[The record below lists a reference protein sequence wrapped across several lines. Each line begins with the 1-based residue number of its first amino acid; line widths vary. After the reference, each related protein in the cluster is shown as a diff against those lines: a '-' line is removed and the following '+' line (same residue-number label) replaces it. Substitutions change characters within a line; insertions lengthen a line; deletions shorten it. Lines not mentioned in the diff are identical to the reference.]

1 MMHLNFVLAA
11 LFVAGAASAPLNG
24 TLPAGVATSD
34 VAKLPAQSAPTNVTV
49 PTAPTSAVDVKAEP
63 IATSF
68 VGEWT
73 TQTVPK
79 PSSSVVKIETVP
91 NPSSDATLPT
101 ISTTSTLAAR
111 DVPSSVYQHSSR
123 AVETSVLSSAA
134 AESSALGEAAAESS
148 AYAKVA
154 PQPSALSSVTSLY
167 KELDTSAVQ
176 TSTAAVS
183 TLPNSLATP
192 AVGSAS
198 SLETVVG
205 ETAAV
210 TSLSA
215 APTAAVTSSV
225 AALLASS
232 VSASAPTTVAVAQ
245 RSESDLELAVEPEVH
260 ADEHGVDAEVEVEP
274 KVQDAELEVEPEVH
288 AGDDGVAAEVEL
300 ERRADVDAGCEGAAN
315 VHANARRAVPALPT
329 TVDVVRPAATS
340 IPPLGRV

>member
-11 LFVAGAASAPLNG
+11 LFVAGAAAAPLNS
-24 TLPAGVATSD
+24 TLPAVASTSD
-34 VAKLPAQSAPTNVTV
+34 VAKLPAQSAPTNATV
-49 PTAPTSAVDVKAEP
+49 PTVPTSAPDVKAET
-63 IATSF
+63 ISTSV

-73 TQTVPK
+73 TQTVLK
-79 PSSSVVKIETVP
+79 PSSSVLKIETVP
-91 NPSSDATLPT
+91 NPSSDVTLPT

-154 PQPSALSSVTSLY
+154 PQPSGLSSVTSLY

-176 TSTAAVS
+176 ISTAAIS
-183 TLPNSLATP
+183 TLPTSLATP

-210 TSLSA
+210 TSLPA

-225 AALLASS
+225 AALASS
-232 VSASAPTTVAVAQ
+232 ASASAPTTVAVAQ
-245 RSESDLELAVEPEVH
+245 RSESDLELEVEPEVH

-288 AGDDGVAAEVEL
+288 AGEDGVAAEVEL
-300 ERRADVDAGCEGAAN
+300 ERRADVDAGCEGEAD

-340 IPPLGRV
+340 IPPLGRA